1 MHIPMKTTPNHV
13 RSFVAA
19 AIAAFLAG
27 CLAASAAYAGTQYKA
42 KKKLPGKRTRVENVE
57 FVAFDTETTGFSPE
71 KDRIVEVGA
80 VKFKNG
86 EIIEKKTWLINPE
99 RPIPYW
105 AKRVHGID
113 DKMVADEPTFEEIYP
128 EFQEF
133 IDGTVLIA
141 HNARFDISFLEE
153 ELKRCGMKE
162 PKNEVV
168 DSLPL
173 FRSWFEDAS
182 SFSLEGLALHL
193 KIREGGFHRALA
205 DSMFIYWILER
216 GMEDQAK
223 VKTLGNLEKA
233 AGGPLNF

>member
-1 MHIPMKTTPNHV
+1 MHIPMKTNQSYL
-13 RSFVAA
+13 RRFAA
-19 AIAAFLAG
+19 AASVTFLAG
-27 CLAASAAYAGTQYKA
+27 CLAASAAYAGTEYVA
-42 KKKLPGKRTRVENVE
+42 KKKLPGKRTLVKNVE

-71 KDRIVEVGA
+71 KDRIVEIGA

-86 EIIEKKTWLINPE
+86 EVMERRTWLINPE

-105 AKRVHGID
+105 AKKVHGID
-113 DKMVADEPTFEEIYP
+113 DTMVADQPTFPEMYA

-141 HNARFDISFLEE
+141 HNARFDISFIEE
-153 ELKRCGMKE
+153 ELKRCGMKP

-168 DSLPL
+168 DSLAL
-173 FRSWFEDAS
+173 FRRWFEDAS
-182 SFSLEGLALHL
+182 SFSLEGLAIHL

-205 DSMFIYWILER
+205 DSMFIYWILGR

-223 VKTLGNLEKA
+223 VKTLGNLERA
-233 AGGPLNF
+233 AGGPMRF